1 MMKAVAILAICKAAG
16 RTDYS
21 DKTTTDGCW
30 FATRGYNFYFFDNV
44 YRY

>member
-1 MMKAVAILAICKAAG
+1 MMKAVAMLAICKAAG

-21 DKTTTDGCW
+21 DKTTDGSW
-30 FATRGYNFYFFDNV
+30 FATRGYKFYFFDNV